1 MKRDQSLR
9 GVPKGRRSNLRD
21 CFGFAFGCCLAM
33 TLMMTVCLAE
43 EAQEAP
49 VLPTVEGSPL
59 LGDVHAPV
67 QIIEFTDFEC
77 HFCGQV
83 QPALQQTLKTYPTQ
97 VNLVFKNFPLS
108 MHRHAHTAHLAAM
121 CAHEQGKF
129 WEYRNVLFQ
138 NQSALKRGDLLTY
151 AKNLNLD
158 SESFAKCLDEE
169 KYTSKIEEDQN
180 EGMRAGVMGTPTFF
194 INGEAISGA
203 VPFSTF
209 QELIERKLAE
219 KSGKEK

>member
-1 MKRDQSLR
+1 MRLKDS
-9 GVPKGRRSNLRD
+9 
-21 CFGFAFGCCLAM
+21 GCVIFILVTFVLLTSWAAANESDE
-33 TLMMTVCLAE
+33 T
-43 EAQEAP
+43 QP
-49 VLPTVEGSPL
+49 VLPTVGNSPVF
-59 LGDVHAPV
+59 GNVKAPV

-83 QPALQQTLKTYPTQ
+83 QPALQQALKTYPTQ

-108 MHRHAHTAHLAAM
+108 MHPHAHTAHLAAM

-129 WEYRNVLFQ
+129 WGYRNVLFQ
-138 NQSALKRGDLLTY
+138 NQGALKRGDLLAY

-169 KYTSKIEEDQN
+169 KYTSKIEKDQN
-180 EGMRAGVMGTPTFF
+180 EGMRAGVMGTPMFF

-203 VPFSTF
+203 IPFSEF
-209 QELIERKLAE
+209 QQLIDRKLAE
-219 KSGKEK
+219 KSGEKK